1 MRQFAHRIVCLIL
14 LDVNKTNGLCLAP
27 VLLSIISFH
36 IKLQEEMKTADAR
49 SHCNVEGNLRKRK
62 DETGSGTFMK
72 LRTKR
77 RLSMLLPTLWRTVMD
92 RL

>member
-1 MRQFAHRIVCLIL
+1 
-14 LDVNKTNGLCLAP
+14 
-27 VLLSIISFH
+27 
-36 IKLQEEMKTADAR
+36 MKTAYAR
-49 SHCNVEGNLRKRK
+49 RYGNVEGNLRKGK

-77 RLSMLLPTLWRTVMD
+77 RISMLLPTLWRTVMD